1 MQERQMTMVQ
11 ALNLALDQA
20 LATDEKVFLLG
31 EDIGLPEGVMGVTKG
46 LAAKYGEHRVRDT
59 PISEVAIAGAA
70 IGASLNGFRPVA
82 EIMLMDFLPIAMDQ
96 ILNHAAKLRYL
107 TAGRLSVPIVIRCS
121 SIAGGGTPATHSQAL
136 ESWFMGI
143 PGLKVTIP
151 GSPADAKGLLTAAI
165 RDNDP
170 VLFVETG
177 ALYGTRG
184 LVPED
189 PDFVI
194 PLGKANVARRGED
207 VTIVTYGRGVRESL
221 AAAEQLTE
229 QGISAEVLDLRTLLP
244 LDVPAII
251 ESVSKTRRA
260 IIVHFALKFN
270 GPGAEIAATI
280 EESLFGQLAAP
291 VTRLGARFLPF
302 PSAAA
307 LQPVVFPTV
316 SDIIN
321 SAVRATSVSAGA

>member
-1 MQERQMTMVQ
+1 MVQ

-20 LATDEKVFLLG
+20 LAADEKVFILG
-31 EDIGLPEGVMGVTKG
+31 EDIGLPDGVMGVTKG
-46 LAAKYGEHRVRDT
+46 LAAKYGAHRVRDT
-59 PISEVAIAGAA
+59 PISEAAIAGAA

-107 TAGRLSVPIVIRCS
+107 TAGRLSVPITIRCS

-143 PGLKVTIP
+143 PGLKVVIP
-151 GSPADAKGLLTAAI
+151 SSPAEAKGLLTASIA
-165 RDNDP
+165 DNDP

-177 ALYGTRG
+177 ALYGARG
-184 LVPED
+184 QVPED
-189 PDFVI
+189 PGFSI
-194 PLGKANVARRGED
+194 PLGQANIVRPGTD

-221 AAAEQLTE
+221 AAADQLAD
-229 QGISAEVLDLRTLLP
+229 QGVSAEVLDLRTLLP
-244 LDVPAII
+244 LDVPAIL
-251 ESVSKTRRA
+251 ESVGRTRRA
-260 IIVHFALKFN
+260 VVVHFALKFA

-280 EESLFGQLAAP
+280 EEKLFGRLAAP
-291 VTRLGARFLPF
+291 VTRLGAKFIPF

-307 LQPVVFPTV
+307 LQPVVFPTA
-316 SDIIN
+316 SDIADAAKR
-321 SAVRATSVSAGA
+321 SMQAPAGVQL